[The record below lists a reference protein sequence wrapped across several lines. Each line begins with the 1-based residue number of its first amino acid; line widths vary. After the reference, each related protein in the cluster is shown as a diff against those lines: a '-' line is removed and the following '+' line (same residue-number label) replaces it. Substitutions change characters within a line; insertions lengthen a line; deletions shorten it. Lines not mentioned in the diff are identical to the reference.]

1 MLSVSLMYLASAAAI
16 AVAQLDSA
24 DVVIEIGETSAV
36 VEARY
41 RIIQNAKPVTF
52 ILIKLSGQ
60 DVQLEVVTTSSDVV
74 EVDTLPGFYQL
85 AVHTRDAAEQVV
97 SVRYVVTGNLTR
109 IPVLIPGVPTM
120 PGVSGVR
127 IRIYGIGPDASF
139 RDAFPRL
146 ERAADGGVT
155 AQPDN
160 LPSFIRLP
168 PVGGGWSTNR
178 AAEAAVALLV
188 LFATA
193 FWLLRRRILVLGR
206 PPA

>member
-1 MLSVSLMYLASAAAI
+1 MLSVFLMYLTSAAAI
-16 AVAQLDSA
+16 VVAQLDSA
-24 DVVIEIGETSAV
+24 DVVIEIGEMSAV

-41 RIIQNAKPVTF
+41 RIIETAKPVTF

-60 DVQLEVVTTSSDVV
+60 DVQLEVVSTSSDAV

-85 AVHTRDAAEQVV
+85 AVHTRDTAEQVV
-97 SVRYVVTGNLTR
+97 SVRYVVTGNLAR
-109 IPVLIPGVPTM
+109 IPVLIPGVPTI

-127 IRIYGIGPDASF
+127 IRIYGIGPDANL

-168 PVGGGWSTNR
+168 PAGGSWSTNR
-178 AAEAAVALLV
+178 VAEAAVVLLV

-206 PPA
+206 PAA